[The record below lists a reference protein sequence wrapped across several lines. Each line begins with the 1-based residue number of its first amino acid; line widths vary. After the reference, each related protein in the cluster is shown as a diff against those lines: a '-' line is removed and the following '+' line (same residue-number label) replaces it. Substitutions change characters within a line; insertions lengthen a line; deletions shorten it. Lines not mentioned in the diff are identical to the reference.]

1 MVLWLDVGNWRL
13 SKALYLLI
21 LFCHQDL
28 DTCLKT
34 SQTCYR
40 DWPSPLFAPQQVCHL
55 SISFSYFLR
64 SFQSVIS
71 CNILQATSPPW
82 NAFCNGNLTLQT
94 YKLVLSPPVFSTL
107 QLRIPDL
114 PGHGRSDWT
123 LACHDFVG
131 PFLQAFIGSSWLAV
145 KKTLIGWAAAIHP
158 RLVDLCR
165 SSLDCPGAG
174 FVSWFRLQWF
184 LQCWSAS
191 MRSGWTSQHLM
202 AQQNLVATTLLN
214 NDPNI
219 FIYFHIPILRLA
231 ECQSQISQANG
242 MYRGR
247 TDAPTLPGRQSCRGF
262 LLTAIEVHS
271 WVVCVCACVLL
282 GNLHMERKYTKIFD
296 GHYVRH
302 VQWIFII
309 TLLSEV
315 LESSVKCRSRCG
327 GFFVF
332 VARKFLGRRL
342 GGLFGFTTPWLL
354 QRSRP
359 SAVDRGAVVHYCW
372 WLKSGNTWDTT
383 KRLLYSYGMKGK
395 IRNL

>member
-34 SQTCYR
+34 SQTCYH

-55 SISFSYFLR
+55 SISFPYFLR

-114 PGHGRSDWT
+114 PGHRTFWLDLSLSWFCWT
-123 LACHDFVG
+123 ILAGFHWQF
-131 PFLQAFIGSSWLAV
+131 FLAV
-145 KKTLIGWAAAIHP
+145 FQKKPVKGWAAALHP

-165 SSLDCPGAG
+165 SSLDRPGAG

-271 WVVCVCACVLL
+271 WVVCVCVHVCCL
-282 GNLHMERKYTKIFD
+282 GICIWNANIQKSLMVIMWDMYNGYLSSHCYQKF
-296 GHYVRH
+296 
-302 VQWIFII
+302 WS
-309 TLLSEV
+309 LLS
-315 LESSVKCRSRCG
+315 SV
-327 GFFVF
+327 
-332 VARKFLGRRL
+332 
-342 GGLFGFTTPWLL
+342 GLDVEIFC
-354 QRSRP
+354 
-359 SAVDRGAVVHYCW
+359 VCC
-372 WLKSGNTWDTT
+372 
-383 KRLLYSYGMKGK
+383 
-395 IRNL
+395 